1 MAAVHRMHV
10 PSPLQQLSH
19 ALIVLREA
27 LAAEKRV
34 LVLCLLPHPLGL
46 HWKAAKPS
54 WFSTLQQGAESCHQA
69 ADDMNFIKVPLCSP
83 ETGWTT
89 LRFASSCQGKET
101 KKDCDMT
108 LHRTTSETSDTELKA
123 YQNIYGKGSSL
134 ESGLSLSWYLIIF
147 WSVRK
152 KPYFSG
158 YLFLRIQPGVEIVV
172 Y

>member
-1 MAAVHRMHV
+1 
-10 PSPLQQLSH
+10 
-19 ALIVLREA
+19 
-27 LAAEKRV
+27 
-34 LVLCLLPHPLGL
+34 
-46 HWKAAKPS
+46 
-54 WFSTLQQGAESCHQA
+54 
-69 ADDMNFIKVPLCSP
+69 
-83 ETGWTT
+83 
-89 LRFASSCQGKET
+89 
-101 KKDCDMT
+101 MT